1 MVTSFWE
8 EREQIGENPVGLPGL
23 NLAQVCIL
31 FFLPS
36 SRQLNLSANRK
47 TKENVFSKAHGNSAP
62 QAPQTLKC
70 FHSVLSGV
78 LYQSQIMRDTVVPS
92 RGHSHEYFHLPA
104 LSWGYRTGT
113 SQEMLY
119 SPVCREILDYQS
131 VFFLTCVF
139 SGVSL
144 CPGTSLPLFYC
155 SSFPTM
161 EDVSVSLTQ
170 LSDFAA
176 SANIY

>member
-1 MVTSFWE
+1 MSASTSLPFLGAI
-8 EREQIGENPVGLPGL
+8 EQEP
-23 NLAQVCIL
+23 
-31 FFLPS
+31 
-36 SRQLNLSANRK
+36 
-47 TKENVFSKAHGNSAP
+47 
-62 QAPQTLKC
+62 
-70 FHSVLSGV
+70 
-78 LYQSQIMRDTVVPS
+78 
-92 RGHSHEYFHLPA
+92 
-104 LSWGYRTGT
+104 
-113 SQEMLY
+113 QEMPY

-170 LSDFAA
+170 LSGFAA